1 MAQCLIVRSPYFNG
15 GLVMRTLLRAVLI
28 LIVVVGLGFLVLGW
42 WAGSSWIGRPHAPS
56 STVGTSGEIDT
67 EKARERGAE
76 IGEKSAIAAEK
87 MKSELSGAALT
98 GKIKAKMALDDAVRS
113 RSIDVTTNGS
123 VVTLSGSVRSAA
135 ERQRAVTLARETEGV
150 TRVVD
155 DLNVQ

>member
-1 MAQCLIVRSPYFNG
+1 
-15 GLVMRTLLRAVLI
+15 MRTLLRAVLI

-42 WAGSSWIGRPHAPS
+42 WAGSSWRTQPQSPS
-56 STVGTSGEIDT
+56 STVGTGGATTT

-76 IGEKSAIAAEK
+76 IGEKSAVAAEK
-87 MKSELSGAALT
+87 VKNELAEAALT
-98 GKIKAKMALDDAVRS
+98 GKIKAKMALDDIVRS
-113 RSIDVTTNGS
+113 RSIDVSTNGS

-155 DLNVQ
+155 DLTVR

>member
-1 MAQCLIVRSPYFNG
+1 MEA
-15 GLVMRTLLRAVLI
+15 VMRTLLRAVLI

-42 WAGSSWIGRPHAPS
+42 WAGSSWNGRSHSPS
-56 STVGTSGEIDT
+56 STVGTSGAIDT

-76 IGEKSAIAAEK
+76 IGEKSAVAAEK
-87 MKSELSGAALT
+87 MKKELADAALT

-113 RSIDVTTNGS
+113 RSIDVTTEGS

-155 DLNVQ
+155 HLNVQ

>member
-1 MAQCLIVRSPYFNG
+1 
-15 GLVMRTLLRAVLI
+15 MRTLLRAVLI

-42 WAGSSWIGRPHAPS
+42 WAGSSWSGRPHAPS
-56 STVGTSGEIDT
+56 STVGTSGGIDT

-76 IGEKSAIAAEK
+76 IAEKSAVAAEK
-87 MKSELSGAALT
+87 VKSELDDAALA

-123 VVTLSGSVRSAA
+123 VVTLSGSVRSTA

-155 DLNVQ
+155 HLDVQ